1 MPPRAS
7 HAKILLLSSLLL
19 VPMLS
24 SAQTLPAAQTAP
36 AVQSVQTAALTRA
49 EARALFV
56 KTRPATFKL
65 EIPGAGYGTGFFISA
80 DGYALTAYHVVENTT
95 KLDALTTKNETLPLE
110 VIGFDAAQDIA
121 LVKATSKTP
130 LPFVKVAL
138 ESPIAGQNVLAIGNS
153 GGDFLQ
159 SRVGKLLKLDVT
171 ADRADFPSGTF
182 EMSAPLA
189 PGDSGGPIFNV
200 AGEVIG
206 VTSYIKLADGNLDFA
221 AYTPEN
227 FLSYAVSLPNRK
239 ALLTEL
245 RAGVKHDVPVLGIKS
260 AFPDDLPDDVFATLG
275 LGSTPGAVVETVR
288 VGGPAAKAGLKP
300 LKVIPGE
307 NGKDPRVEADVITAV
322 DGLPVHGFVQL
333 LERVRQKRIGD
344 KVTLT
349 VQRGTET
356 VKIMLELGAKAEVFK
371 G

>member
-1 MPPRAS
+1 MSLRAS

-19 VPMLS
+19 SVLS
-24 SAQTLPAAQTAP
+24 SAQTVPSAQSAA
-36 AVQSVQTAALTRA
+36 QSVQTAALTRA
-49 EARALFV
+49 EARALFQ

-65 EIPGAGYGTGFFISA
+65 EIAGEGYGTGFFISA
-80 DGYALTAYHVVENTT
+80 DGYALTAYHVVERAG
-95 KLDALTTKNETLPLE
+95 KLDALTPKNETLPLE

-138 ESPIAGQNVLAIGNS
+138 EAPIIGQNVLAIGNS

-159 SRVGKLLKLDVT
+159 SRVGKLLQLDVA
-171 ADRADFPSGTF
+171 ADRADFPSGTL
-182 EMSAPLA
+182 EMNAPLA

-200 AGEVIG
+200 AGEAIG
-206 VTSYIKLADGNLDFA
+206 VVSYIGQTEKGFR
-221 AYTPEN
+221 
-227 FLSYAVSLPNRK
+227 SYAVPLPSK
-239 ALLTEL
+239 TAVLAEL
-245 RAGVKHDVPVLGIKS
+245 RAGVKHDVPVLGIGS
-260 AFPDDLPDDVFATLG
+260 YFPDDVPDEIFATLG
-275 LGSTPGAVVETVR
+275 IGSTPGAVVESVKA
-288 VGGPAAKAGLKP
+288 GGPAEKAGLKP
-300 LKVIPGE
+300 IRRIPTADGQ
-307 NGKDPRVEADVITAV
+307 DSRVEADVITAV

-349 VQRGTET
+349 VQRGGET